1 MGGSHQAR
9 KLAVNIYKFR
19 SYTAYHWFGMI
30 KSFKHLARIT
40 CTASSSCCR
49 RRQILHA
56 RIDMHMTLAIQ
67 CADDVNNSCD
77 RHMRL
82 STPTQLPFVSTNRQ
96 TQPWSCGV
104 VLLDRR
110 TGTCRR
116 LLYICTSCRR
126 QPQPDREQESTC
138 MHGVP
143 EELSTPAFAR
153 AIDRQASN

>member
-1 MGGSHQAR
+1 MGHQAR

-19 SYTAYHWFGMI
+19 SYTAYHWFEMI
-30 KSFKHLARIT
+30 KSFKHLAAYHVHRELELL
-40 CTASSSCCR
+40 SSPADSPR
-49 RRQILHA
+49 KDRHA
-56 RIDMHMTLAIQ
+56 H